1 MSINRLLVASSAI
14 DAGAGLPLV
23 FAADEMLKSVDGSVS
38 ATSLW
43 MAGMTR
49 DGESMMHELRRA
61 RVGARDVMV
70 VALIVVMVMAA
81 VVCATGL
88 RAQSGADPR
97 VKAAAESIVAAELM
111 ADVSFLA
118 SDALRGRAT
127 PSPGLDTAAEFVI
140 RRLVQLGIRPM
151 GDSGTFRQ
159 HYRVATSVL
168 DTVRTRSAFGET
180 QLRWGDDFLVTQMQE
195 PKVVAGRVVYVG
207 NGLRSVARGI
217 DAYAGVDVRG
227 KWLLLHAGQAF
238 SRSTPDTLGTYGVD
252 YTGVLDEA
260 RRRGARGLLLIAS
273 RDEVATWQAIRARV
287 PRVRDLS
294 PSVGRAGTPFP
305 LPVVLLAPA
314 ASSVLLRGEGVRGA
328 AVLAA
333 DSAGRTAASFVF
345 SARRAFT
352 LDLAGS
358 TERRQAYN
366 IVGMIDGAD
375 TTLRNEWIS
384 VSTHLD
390 GAVSTRVAANGD
402 SIYNAADDNGT
413 GSAGNLSI
421 ARALMRGPR
430 PRRPVLLIWDTGE
443 ETGLTGTRFLAYG
456 PLSRRIVAHFTVD
469 MIGRTK
475 APATSID
482 GQAELTGPGE
492 VFVSGPGVLS
502 TVLDSAL
509 ATVSRDYP
517 YVRFDRRY
525 EDPSHE
531 FFYPRTD
538 AAPYI
543 EQGIPYMEF
552 FTGLHEDYHQP
563 SDEVATLDPVKF
575 EAVARTVYATVW
587 TVANGALRPRIDKPV
602 PPVLWFMT
610 PR

>member
-1 MSINRLLVASSAI
+1 MPARLL
-14 DAGAGLPLV
+14 
-23 FAADEMLKSVDGSVS
+23 
-38 ATSLW
+38 
-43 MAGMTR
+43 TR
-49 DGESMMHELRRA
+49 MRLA
-61 RVGARDVMV
+61 R
-70 VALIVVMVMAA
+70 LIVAVGLMAA
-81 VVCATGL
+81 GSTAL
-88 RAQSGADPR
+88 RAQSGTDLR

-127 PSPGLDTAAEFVI
+127 PSPGLDTAADFVI
-140 RRLVQLGIRPM
+140 RRLVQLGVRPM
-151 GDSGTFRQ
+151 GDSGTYRQ
-159 HYRVATSVL
+159 HYHVASSLL
-168 DTVRTRSAFGET
+168 DTVRTRSAFGDT

-195 PKVVAGRVVYVG
+195 PNVVTGRVVYVG

-227 KWLLLHAGQAF
+227 KWLMLHAGQAF
-238 SRSTPDTLGTYGVD
+238 SRSSPDTLGIYGVD
-252 YTGVLDEA
+252 YTSVRDEA
-260 RRRGARGLLLIAS
+260 RRRGARGLLLIAT
-273 RDEVATWQAIRARV
+273 RDEVTNWLAIRARL

-305 LPVVLLAPA
+305 LPVVLLAP
-314 ASSVLLRGEGVRGA
+314 SSVALLLRGEGARGA

-333 DSAGRTAASFVF
+333 DSAGRAAQSFVF
-345 SARRAFT
+345 RARRDFT

-358 TERRQAYN
+358 TERRAAYN

-375 TTLRNEWIS
+375 TTLRHEWIS

-469 MIGRTK
+469 MIGRTRVPGT
-475 APATSID
+475 AIE

-509 ATVSRDYP
+509 ASVTRDYP

-563 SDEVATLDPVKF
+563 SDEVAQLDPMKF
-575 EAVARTVYATVW
+575 EAVARSVYATLW
-587 TVANGALRPRIDKPV
+587 TVANGARRPRIDKPV